1 MSVILRLH
9 IGEKWPESGGSEPVQ
24 WTVSGKGKQ
33 GASSGVAAGL
43 ADIPMCDHLEVVA
56 PASAAFLTSVQT
68 PGKNLRLFKRTLR
81 FAVEDQIISDP
92 EAVHVAAGPVGPD
105 HLMPVAVA
113 DRGWM
118 RKTLG
123 VLADNGIYPRA
134 MLVEP
139 LVLPIENG
147 SWSVALSGL
156 SGALR
161 TGLFAGAPLDIAEDG
176 SPPLIL
182 EMALNEARKNK
193 AEPSGINIFLMNG
206 SAPLDVKSWEE
217 RLNVPITVSG
227 PQYDSAVA
235 GSKPAIL
242 NLLQGEFAPAM
253 RIGAIIPHLKI
264 PAALLA
270 LAIILHISSYF
281 IEYWM
286 MKQESRRLTEET
298 TGTFRKLFPEI
309 ASVTDPSSQMS
320 FKLQQLKTLAGED
333 GNSGE
338 LLAMLGKTAPLMPAK
353 AKMHGLKYGPGGLEL
368 KLALQ
373 EEKDAKTFKD
383 AVAGIGL
390 DVSAKSGAREES
402 GFVAEFLIA
411 QKGKKK

>member
-9 IGEKWPESGGSEPVQ
+9 IGEKWFESGGSEPVK
-24 WTVSGKGKQ
+24 WTVSGKGRD
-33 GASSGVAAGL
+33 GVSSGVAASL

-68 PGKNLRLFKRTLR
+68 PGKSLRLFKRTLR

-92 EAVHVAAGPVGPD
+92 ETVHVAAGPVGPD
-105 HLMPVAVA
+105 RLMPVAVA

-118 RKTLG
+118 RKTLDI
-123 VLADNGIYPRA
+123 LADNGIYPRA
-134 MLVEP
+134 MLAEP

-147 SWSVALSGL
+147 NWSVGLSGL
-156 SGALR
+156 NGALR

-182 EMALNEARKNK
+182 EMALNEARKK
-193 AEPSGINIFLMNG
+193 KTEPAGINIFLMNG
-206 SAPLDVKSWEE
+206 STPLDVKSWEE
-217 RLNVPITVSG
+217 RLNLPITVSG
-227 PQYDSAVA
+227 PQDDSSGA
-235 GSKPAIL
+235 GFKPTLL
-242 NLLQGEFAPAM
+242 NLMQGEFAPAM

-270 LAIILHISSYF
+270 LAISLHLTSYF
-281 IEYWM
+281 VEFWM
-286 MKQESRRLTEET
+286 MKQENWKLTEET
-298 TGTFRKLFPEI
+298 AESFRKVFPEV

-320 FKLQQLKTLAGED
+320 YKLQQLKTLAGED
-333 GNSGE
+333 ENSGE
-338 LLAMLGKTAPLMPAK
+338 FLALLGKTAPLMSAG
-353 AKMHGLKYGPGGLEL
+353 AKMRGLKYGPGGLEL
-368 KLALQ
+368 KLVLQ
-373 EEKDAKTFKD
+373 EEKDVKTFND

-390 DVSAKSGAREES
+390 DVSAKAGTREES